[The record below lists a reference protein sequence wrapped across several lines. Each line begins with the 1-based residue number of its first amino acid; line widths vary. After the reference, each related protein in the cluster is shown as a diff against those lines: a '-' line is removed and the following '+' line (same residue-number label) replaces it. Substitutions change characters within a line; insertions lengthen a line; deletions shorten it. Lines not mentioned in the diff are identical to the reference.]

1 MPFAT
6 LNAALDAHALTQPW
20 RTVFRFL
27 ATGEEETAALRFA
40 ELQQQSRQLAQR
52 LLAHAAPGDRLLLL
66 HPSGLDFVVAFFA
79 CLCARLV
86 AVPVQA
92 PRRAQSL
99 DKLLAIAEDCGARV
113 MLADTAT
120 CAALA
125 ERAAM
130 LPALAGIAL
139 LDSTALLVAD
149 DAPSLPKLPLP
160 EARPDDLA
168 FLQYTSGSTGRPKGV
183 CIAQRQIVAN
193 SDMIT
198 RGFGHTHETLIV
210 SWLPMF
216 HDMGLIGGVLQP
228 VYTGFEAVLMP
239 PAAFI
244 QKPMRWIKAMARFR
258 ATHTG
263 APNFA
268 YDLCAARYRESELA
282 GVDLSGWQVAFNGA
296 EPVRHATLQRFAERF
311 EPHGFDPR
319 AFLPC
324 YGMAEATLLVSGGP
338 PHTGASSLWVDA
350 GACEQGRVEPAPDEA
365 GGVPIVACGE
375 LPAGLGSVVAI
386 VDLATGQPC
395 SSAQIGE
402 ICIRGPHLMAGYW
415 QRDGA
420 GGRGGPAPLGDHG
433 WRHPRSS
440 ELHLRTGDLGFL
452 SGGRL
457 HICGRLKDLIIL
469 KGRNLFPHDIE
480 ALVEASHDAFE
491 ANASAAFTVEAGHEE
506 RLIVLQE
513 IKREFRH
520 RIDAAELRALTRSAL
535 AREFDVSLHDMV
547 LVPALS
553 LPKTSSGKI
562 QRRSCRALYLSGGLA
577 TQPAPPDLSTTPLA
591 TPSTA

>member
-1 MPFAT
+1 MTFAT
-6 LNAALDAHALTQPW
+6 LTAALDAHALGQPE
-20 RTVFRFL
+20 RQVFRFL
-27 ATGEEETAALRFA
+27 ATGDDETASLSFA
-40 ELQQQSRQLAQR
+40 ELQRQAQQLAGR
-52 LLAHAAPGDRLLLL
+52 LRAHAEPGDRLLLL

-79 CLCARLV
+79 CLYARLV

-99 DKLLAIAEDCGARV
+99 DKLLAIAADCDARV
-113 MLADTAT
+113 MLADAAT
-120 CAALA
+120 CAGLA
-125 ERAAM
+125 ERAAA
-130 LPALAGIAL
+130 LPALAAMAVLDSLAL
-139 LDSTALLVAD
+139 LDEE
-149 DAPSLPKLPLP
+149 APPAMAVTLSPPQ
-160 EARPDDLA
+160 PDDLA

-183 CIAQRQIVAN
+183 CIAHRQIVAN

-198 RGFGHTHETLIV
+198 RGFGHGHDTLIV

-216 HDMGLIGGVLQP
+216 HDMGLIGGVIQP

-244 QKPMRWIKAMARFR
+244 QKPMRWIKVMSRYR

-268 YDLCAARYRESELA
+268 YDLCVQRYRESELA
-282 GVDLSGWQVAFNGA
+282 DADLSAWRVAFNGA
-296 EPVRHATLQRFAERF
+296 EPVRHATLERFAERF
-311 EPHGFDPR
+311 APHGFERR

-338 PHTGASSLWVDA
+338 PQQGASALQVDA
-350 GACEQGRVEPAPDEA
+350 SACEQGRVQPAGDPSSSLA
-365 GGVPIVACGE
+365 IVACGS
-375 LPAGLGSVVAI
+375 LPAGCGSEVSI
-386 VDLATGQPC
+386 VDPDSGQPC
-395 SSAQIGE
+395 EPGRIGE

-415 QRDGA
+415 QNSGQ
-420 GGRGGPAPLGDHG
+420 GHGPAPLGEHG
-433 WRHPRSS
+433 WLHPQSRQTYF
-440 ELHLRTGDLGFL
+440 RTGDLGFL
-452 SGGRL
+452 RDGQVFV
-457 HICGRLKDLIIL
+457 CGRLKDMIIL

-480 ALVEASHDAFE
+480 ALVEASHGAFE
-491 ANASAAFTVEAGHEE
+491 PNASAAFTIEAEQEE

-520 RIDAAELRALTRSAL
+520 RVDAHELRALTRSAL
-535 AREFDVSLHDMV
+535 SREFDVSLHDMV

-562 QRRSCRALYLSGGLA
+562 QRRSCRALYLAGELA
-577 TQPAPPDLSTTPLA
+577 PRPAA
-591 TPSTA
+591 A